1 MFFTSLVFSC
11 RQSSTYSM
19 WLSSSNNKKKR
30 GKVQHIRGSPKKRK
44 ISGKAFFS
52 SESIPGK
59 ILADVKN
66 QITDKASELKRAD
79 QKKLFLAN
87 FPYLMFAYFL
97 LMLLFFLSHKLCPL
111 SFCCSLA
118 RSLFFPLD
126 TASLKCISFFII
138 DVLYF
143 PGILM
148 QTVKYILY
156 VAFFQQQ

>member
-1 MFFTSLVFSC
+1 MTEKK
-11 RQSSTYSM
+11 QQH
-19 WLSSSNNKKKR
+19 KKKR

-87 FPYLMFAYFL
+87 FILPLKIVKNIEQESFSFYFITL
-97 LMLLFFLSHKLCPL
+97 
-111 SFCCSLA
+111 
-118 RSLFFPLD
+118 
-126 TASLKCISFFII
+126 
-138 DVLYF
+138 
-143 PGILM
+143 
-148 QTVKYILY
+148 
-156 VAFFQQQ
+156 